1 VATLTERPVSPRVTA
16 ISNLFAIVVAA
27 VAWPALVL
35 QYWLMMWSGF
45 EGLALLRFFSFFTI
59 LSNVLV
65 GLVAASAAM
74 GGSWGPLAF
83 WRRPRVRGLAAV
95 SITVTCLVYAT
106 VLQSTWAPLGPQLVA
121 DRALHYVVPVLYLV
135 WWIALLPHGA
145 LAWRDA
151 LRWLWFPLFF
161 ALWTFVRGAIVREY
175 PYPFLDVGRL
185 GYGTALVNT
194 LLVGGVFLVLGTA
207 FVALDRALCGN
218 RLSGGDGR

>member
-1 VATLTERPVSPRVTA
+1 MSPRSTA
-16 ISNLFAIVVAA
+16 VSDLFAIVVAA

-35 QYWLMMWSGF
+35 QYWLTMWSGF

-74 GGSWGPLAF
+74 GGNWGPVRF
-83 WRRPRVRGLAAV
+83 WRGPRVRGLAAV

-121 DRALHYVVPVLYLV
+121 DRALHYVVPALYLV
-135 WWIALLPHGA
+135 WWIALLPHGT

-151 LRWLWFPLFF
+151 LRWLWFPLWF
-161 ALWTFVRGAIVREY
+161 AVWTFVRGAIVHEY
-175 PYPFLDVGRL
+175 PYPFLDVDRL
-185 GYGTALVNT
+185 GYVTVLVNA
-194 LLVGGVFLVLGTA
+194 LLVGIVFLVLGA
-207 FVALDRALCGN
+207 ALVALDRAL
-218 RLSGGDGR
+218 RRSRFSGDGRLS